1 LKNNATS
8 LFIMGVIIGGVI
20 MLFIIA
26 LMNIL
31 DRSDPTAVLVPT
43 GDNLPRLIALEP
55 TAFVRK

>member
-1 LKNNATS
+1 
-8 LFIMGVIIGGVI
+8 MGVIIGGVI